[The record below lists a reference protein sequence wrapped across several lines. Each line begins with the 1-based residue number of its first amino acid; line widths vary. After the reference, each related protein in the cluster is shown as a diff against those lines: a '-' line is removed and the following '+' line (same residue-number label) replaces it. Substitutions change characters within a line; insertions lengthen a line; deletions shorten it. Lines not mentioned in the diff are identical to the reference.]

1 MKRQADESSLI
12 ALIEYAWIILIMHGL
27 LTSLLLMYLLKVIT
41 NTKNCIDMFISF
53 TTNHD

>member
-1 MKRQADESSLI
+1 MKRQADASSLL

-41 NTKNCIDMFISF
+41 NSKNCIDMFISF
-53 TTNHD
+53 MTNHD